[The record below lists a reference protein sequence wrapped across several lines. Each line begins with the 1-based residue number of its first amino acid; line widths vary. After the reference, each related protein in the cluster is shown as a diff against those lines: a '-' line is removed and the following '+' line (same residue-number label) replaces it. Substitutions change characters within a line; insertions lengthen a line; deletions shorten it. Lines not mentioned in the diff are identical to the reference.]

1 MNNFFSQTL
10 QNFFDFFKS
19 LDISRRVGLIA
30 VAGLVVASMAGII
43 IWSSRTDYK
52 VLYTELSKDDS
63 ATIARM
69 LEEGK
74 ISYQVKDDGKTIM
87 VPEDQVE
94 IWRLEIAKKGVNF
107 TGTVGYEVFDKQAF
121 GTTSFVQKINKQRA
135 LEGELVK
142 TIMHIRGV
150 TRARIHLSIPEHSP
164 FVSERKPPSASV
176 VLDVERGVTM
186 TGDEIKGVQ
195 SLVSSSID
203 GMRSHHV
210 VVIDARGKKLSEN
223 DGDNMSTETANR
235 MALESKLNSQY
246 EKKVEEILSRVIGE
260 GKVIAKVAIKMDF
273 TEKIETQTTY
283 DQENSAVVS
292 EVRNE
297 QKMHGSRP
305 SPQGIPGARSNL
317 PGETPQP
324 GIPETR
330 NDVDKSLVTRNMAV
344 PTVVTKSKKP
354 TAEISNMSVAVMVD
368 GKKVPVLDKEGLPML
383 NEDGI
388 PVTKYQA
395 WSEEELQNFQ
405 QIVGS
410 SLGINATR
418 GDKLVIKNMEF
429 AKEDLAEMDAIM
441 RARENREL
449 MKNITKYL
457 TIGAIIS
464 LFFFMVVRPFI
475 QWLTENSVE
484 SIEDFLPKTIEELE
498 KIQANQKLPGL
509 EDVLPSI
516 EDKLNPEK
524 IEGNMLREKIIS
536 LVEQN
541 PAKAAQ
547 VVHDMIH
554 SAETNK
560 EIA

>member
-10 QNFFDFFKS
+10 QNFADFFSS
-19 LDISRRVGLIA
+19 LDWTRRIGLIA
-30 VAGLVVASMAGII
+30 IGGLLLAAMTGII
-43 IWSSRTDYK
+43 VWSGKTDYK
-52 VLYTELSKDDS
+52 VLYTELTKDDS
-63 ATIARM
+63 ATISRM

-74 ISYQVKDDGKTIM
+74 IPYQVKDDGKTIL
-87 VPEDQVE
+87 VPEDHVE
-94 IWRLEIAKKGVNF
+94 IWRLEIAKRGVNF

-142 TIMHIRGV
+142 TIMHIKGI
-150 TRARIHLSIPEHSP
+150 TRARIHLSIPESSP
-164 FVSERKPPSASV
+164 FVAERKPPSASV
-176 VLDVERGVTM
+176 VLDIERGVTM
-186 TGDEIKGVQ
+186 TNEEVKGIQ
-195 SLVSSSID
+195 SLISSSVD
-203 GMRSHHV
+203 GMRTHNV
-210 VVIDARGKKLSEN
+210 VVLDSRGKKLSDN

-235 MALESKLNSQY
+235 ITLESKLNSQY

-260 GKVIAKVAIKMDF
+260 GKVIAKVAVKMDF
-273 TEKIETQTTY
+273 TEKVETQTTY
-283 DQENSAVVS
+283 DNENTAVVS

-297 QKMHGSRP
+297 QKMVGVRP

-317 PGETPQP
+317 PGEAPQP

-354 TAEISNMSVAVMVD
+354 TAEIANLSVAVMVD
-368 GKKVPVLDKEGLPML
+368 GKKVPVLGDNGQPLL

-388 PVTKYQA
+388 KMTKYQA

-405 QIVGS
+405 QIVSS
-410 SLGINATR
+410 SLGIKASR
-418 GDKLVIKNMEF
+418 GDTIVIKNMEF
-429 AKEDLAEMDAIM
+429 AKEDLSEMDAIM
-441 RARENREL
+441 AARENREL

-457 TIGAIIS
+457 MIGAIIS
-464 LFFFMVVRPFI
+464 LFFFIVVRPFI

-498 KIQANQKLPGL
+498 KIQANQRLPGL
-509 EDVLPSI
+509 EDVLPSM

-536 LVEQN
+536 LVEAN
-541 PAKAAQ
+541 PGKAAQ

-554 SAETNK
+554 SAETHK

>member
-1 MNNFFSQTL
+1 LNNFFSQTA
-10 QNFFDFFKS
+10 QNFLDFFKS
-19 LDISRRVGLIA
+19 LDMTRRLGMVG
-30 VAGLVVASMAGII
+30 VAGLVVALMAGII
-43 IWSSRTDYK
+43 IWAGKTDYK
-52 VLYTELSKDDS
+52 VLYTELTKDDS
-63 ATIARM
+63 AVIARM

-74 ISYQVKDDGKTIM
+74 ISYQVKDDGKTIL
-87 VPEDQVE
+87 VPEDMVE

-107 TGTVGYEVFDKQAF
+107 TGTVGYEVFDKQSF

-142 TIMHIRGV
+142 TIMHIKGV
-150 TRARIHLSIPEHSP
+150 TRARIHLSIPESSP
-164 FVSERKPPSASV
+164 FVSERKPPSGSV

-186 TGDEIKGVQ
+186 TNDEVKGIQ
-195 SLVSSSID
+195 SLVSSSVD

-210 VVIDARGKKLSEN
+210 VVIDSRGKKLSEN
-223 DGDNMSTETANR
+223 DGDQMSTDTANR
-235 MALESKLNSQY
+235 IALETKLNSQY

-260 GKVIAKVAIKMDF
+260 GKVIAKVSLKMDF
-273 TEKIETQTTY
+273 TEKYETQTTY
-283 DQENSAVVS
+283 DSENAAVVS

-297 QKMHGSRP
+297 QKMVGVRP

-317 PGETPQP
+317 PGEAPQP

-330 NDVDKSLVTRNMAV
+330 NDVDKSLVTKNMAV
-344 PTVVTKSKKP
+344 PTIVTKSKKP
-354 TAEISNMSVAVMVD
+354 TAEITSMSVAVMVD
-368 GKKVPVLDKEGLPML
+368 GKKAPVLAKDGTPML

-388 PVTKYQA
+388 PVTKYLA

-405 QIVGS
+405 QIVAS
-410 SLGINATR
+410 SLGINQNR

-429 AKEDLAEMDAIM
+429 AKEDLAEMEAIM

-449 MKNITKYL
+449 MRNITKYL
-457 TIGAIIS
+457 IIGGIIT

-536 LVEQN
+536 LVEAN
-541 PAKAAQ
+541 PGKAAQ
-547 VVHDMIH
+547 VIHEMIH
-554 SAETNK
+554 TSEGQK

>member
-1 MNNFFSQTL
+1 MNSFFSQTL
-10 QNFFDFFKS
+10 QNFIEFFRS
-19 LDISRRVGLIA
+19 LDMTRRMGLLA
-30 VAGLVVASMAGII
+30 VAGLVLAAMAGIVV
-43 IWSSRTDYK
+43 WSGKTDYK
-52 VLYTELSKDDS
+52 VLYTDLTKEDS
-63 ATIARM
+63 AVIARM

-74 ISYQVKDDGKTIM
+74 INYQVADDGKTIK
-87 VPEDQVE
+87 VPEDQVD

-107 TGTVGYEVFDKQAF
+107 TGTVGYEVFDKQSF

-142 TIMHIRGV
+142 TIMHIKGV
-150 TRARIHLSIPEHSP
+150 TRARIHLSIPESSP
-164 FVSERKPPSASV
+164 FVAERKPPSASV

-186 TGDEIKGVQ
+186 TPDEIKGVQ
-195 SLVSSSID
+195 SLVSSSVD
-203 GMRSHHV
+203 GMRSHNV
-210 VVIDARGKKLSEN
+210 VVIDSRGKKLSEN
-223 DGDNMSTETANR
+223 DGDNMSTETANQI
-235 MALESKLNSQY
+235 ALETKLNSQY

-260 GKVIAKVAIKMDF
+260 GKVIAKVAVKMDF
-273 TEKIETQTTY
+273 TEKVETQTTY
-283 DQENSAVVS
+283 DSENTAVLS

-297 QKMHGSRP
+297 QKMVGTRP

-354 TAEISNMSVAVMVD
+354 TAQVSAISVAVMVD
-368 GKKVPVLDKEGLPML
+368 GKKVPVLAKDGTPMV

-388 PVTKYQA
+388 TVTKYQA
-395 WSEEELQNFQ
+395 WTQEELNNFS

-410 SLGINATR
+410 ALGINQTR
-418 GDKLVIKNMEF
+418 GDSLVIKNMEF
-429 AKEDLAEMDAIM
+429 AKEDLSEMEAIM

-457 TIGAIIS
+457 MIGAVIT
-464 LFFFMVVRPFI
+464 LFFFLVVRPFI

-498 KIQANQKLPGL
+498 KIQANQKLPGF

-524 IEGNMLREKIIS
+524 IEGNMIREKIIS
-536 LVEQN
+536 LVEAN
-541 PAKAAQ
+541 PGKAAQ
-547 VVHDMIH
+547 VVHEMIH
-554 SAETNK
+554 MNDANK